1 MRWLVMLVMVVLLLA
16 GCQRPTTY
24 DHAGVVESVKY
35 ERATFSD
42 SSYTTVLFKDGTIIR
57 VVGTLNGIQ
66 IGQRY
71 RIRILVEYI
80 RVTTL
85 YGARFWRCVDI
96 GALR

>member
-16 GCQRPTTY
+16 GCQRPTIY

-71 RIRILVEYI
+71 RIEYV

-96 GALR
+96 EALR